1 MIYRAMESLP
11 DLVRDSKLETRFTN
25 NPYTVHTYHET
36 DLNTKRRVVGREE
49 YWHRQKPIGSGAFGH
64 VWLEK
69 CVNGNCG
76 IDVRAVKEIVTDNRR
91 GLKPI
96 DYSRELEAMAKFS
109 HPRVRVQAILIM
121 SNDV

>member
-1 MIYRAMESLP
+1 MATESVS

-25 NPYTVHTYHET
+25 DPYTVHTYHET
-36 DLNTKRRVVGREE
+36 DLNTKRRAVGREE
-49 YWHRQKPIGSGAFGH
+49 YWQRQEPIGSGAFGY

-69 CVNGNCG
+69 CVNGSCR
-76 IDVRAVKEIVTDNRR
+76 IDVRAVKEIVTTNRR

-109 HPRVRVQAILIM
+109 HPRVRFQAILII